1 MVILIMGTTG
11 AGKTTVGK
19 LLAATLGWT
28 FLDADDFHPAANIEK
43 MKHGIALTDADREPW
58 LTSMHAEL
66 LRLSAAGKDAVLAC
80 SALKQSYRDTL
91 SAGLPLRVVYLRG
104 TYEQMRQHIL
114 ARHGHFAGESILAG
128 QFADLQEPQDALT
141 LDVSHPPGQLVA
153 EVLGGL
159 DLPRFSTSETNTRG
173 EPA

>member
-1 MVILIMGTTG
+1 MVILVMGTTG

-19 LLAATLGWT
+19 LLASKLHWT

-43 MKHGIALTDADREPW
+43 MKHGIPLTDGDRAPW
-58 LTSMHAEL
+58 LKNMHEEL
-66 LRLSAAGKDAVLAC
+66 LRLNAAGKNAVLAC

-91 SAGLPLRVVYLRG
+91 SAGLDFRMVYLRG

-128 QFADLQEPQDALT
+128 QFADLEEPHDALT
-141 LDVSHPPGQLVA
+141 LEVSHTPEDLVA
-153 EVLGGL
+153 QVVSELGL
-159 DLPRFSTSETNTRG
+159 
-173 EPA
+173 A